1 MCYDGPIILPLGV
14 SPYIPVPSFHVGH
27 STDIP
32 VGSPSLPSICLI
44 HLLLPPGELG
54 NGHNLVS
61 LRRGGHQYVCV
72 GGSSLPWGGV
82 GQGRDPPPHPCL
94 RSLASALLGVGLKT
108 LLPSLGVLP
117 PSLPSSSDC
126 PVNSGR
132 GISHCQC
139 VCGTWWTMGILAPLQ
154 GCRAQ
159 RESELAPHWVTW

>member
-1 MCYDGPIILPLGV
+1 MEVSWSSMCYDGPIILPLGV

-32 VGSPSLPSICLI
+32 VGSPSLPSVCLI

-54 NGHNLVS
+54 DGHNLVS
-61 LRRGGHQYVCV
+61 LGRGGHQYVCV

-82 GQGRDPPPHPCL
+82 GQGREPPQ
-94 RSLASALLGVGLKT
+94 SLPEISGLTPLGVGLKT

-126 PVNSGR
+126 PSIQGGVLVTANV
-132 GISHCQC
+132 C
-139 VCGTWWTMGILAPLQ
+139 VGLG
-154 GCRAQ
+154 G
-159 RESELAPHWVTW
+159 